1 MRKAAVA
8 GIAALSI
15 TGGSLA
21 IAAVVPVATA
31 LAQDSGVTTT
41 TTPGAAPTAP
51 GTTPAPKAGRPAAG
65 QALDGILGSLVT
77 DGTITP
83 DQAAKIKA
91 RFGEAAAKA
100 RDGMADKRDAVR
112 AKFGAKVEEIATFLG
127 ISADDLKTQLKT
139 KSLGEIAGDKKPA
152 LITLLTNAVNARVDE
167 AVTGGKI
174 SQAQA
179 DKVKAETAARVT
191 KLVDVVGGKDLAG
204 KLGGMRPKHGR

>member
-15 TGGSLA
+15 TGGSLV
-21 IAAVVPVATA
+21 IAAVVPVAAA

-41 TTPGAAPTAP
+41 APGATPTAP
-51 GTTPAPKAGRPAAG
+51 GATPASKAGRPAAG
-65 QALDGILGSLVT
+65 H
-77 DGTITP
+77 P
-83 DQAAKIKA
+83 
-91 RFGEAAAKA
+91 RFGQAAAKA

-112 AKFGAKVEEIATFLG
+112 AKFGVKAGEIATFLG

-152 LITLLTNAVNARVDE
+152 LITLLTDAINARVDE
-167 AVTGGKI
+167 AVASGKI
-174 SQAQA
+174 SQAKA

-191 KLVDVVGGKDLAG
+191 KLVDVVGRKDLAG
-204 KLGGMRPKHGR
+204 KPGGMRPKRGR